1 VDPRDFFDCVKEHKT
16 MNTVLKAVRRL
27 VNKDDAQDLVEYGLL
42 AALIALV
49 AVTGVTSVGKNIYD
63 VFWSKIANVI

>member
-1 VDPRDFFDCVKEHKT
+1 
-16 MNTVLKAVRRL
+16 MNTVFKAVRRL
-27 VNKDDAQDLVEYGLL
+27 VGKDEGQDLVEYGLL

-49 AVTGVTSVGKNIYD
+49 AVSGVTSVGKNIYD

>member
-1 VDPRDFFDCVKEHKT
+1 
-16 MNTVLKAVRRL
+16 MNTVFKAVRRL
-27 VNKDDAQDLVEYGLL
+27 VGRDEGQDLVEYGLL

-63 VFWSKIANVI
+63 LFWSKIGNVI

>member
-1 VDPRDFFDCVKEHKT
+1 
-16 MNTVLKAVRRL
+16 MNKLLKAVRRL
-27 VNKDDAQDLVEYGLL
+27 VTKDDAQDLVEYGLL

-63 VFWSKIANVI
+63 VFWAKIANVI